1 MFGLKKRPTHVL
13 CKFSSPRSEGVFA
26 DMDSPS
32 HIRKLDPKEPVP
44 LEKKPNFSPRDF
56 NALMRER
63 QERGVKTALCGKQTH
78 WDYNGQVDHPTLN
91 VSNVCPVCA
100 KLFLQERPEFS

>member
-13 CKFSSPRSEGVFA
+13 CKLSPPGGSVFA
-26 DMDSPS
+26 NMDSPG

-44 LEKKPNFSPRDF
+44 LEKKPNFSPRRF

-63 QERGVKTALCGKQTH
+63 QERGVKIALCGEQTH
-78 WDYNGQVDHPTLN
+78 WDYDWQVDHPTLKLPDI
-91 VSNVCPVCA
+91 CPVCA
-100 KLFLQERPEFS
+100 RQFLRERPEFS

>member
-1 MFGLKKRPTHVL
+1 MFGLRKRPTHVL
-13 CKFSSPRSEGVFA
+13 CKFSPPGGSVFA

-44 LEKKPNFSPRDF
+44 LEKKPNFSPREF

-78 WDYNGQVDHPTLN
+78 WDYDWQVDHPTLKLPDIC
-91 VSNVCPVCA
+91 SVCA
-100 KLFLQERPEFS
+100 RQFLQERPEFS